1 QPDGKVTPCVFMPI
15 VVGDLRKQTFRDIWE
30 NSEVML
36 KLRNKDLIKPPCGEC
51 PYRYV
56 CGGCRA
62 RAYSYCGDYL
72 APDPGCFRG
81 LMVSQG
87 IKEEALAIME
97 R

>member
-1 QPDGKVTPCVFMPI
+1 
-15 VVGDLRKQTFRDIWE
+15 VGDLRKQTFKDIWE

-62 RAYSYCGDYL
+62 RAYSYHGDYL
-72 APDPGCFRG
+72 APDPGCLRG
-81 LMVSQG
+81 LMVSRG
-87 IKEEALAIME
+87 MKEEVLAIME